1 MCGCIE
7 RYNQKERATQ
17 PTPFLIETFCERAF
31 NELTVSFKI
40 HQSNN
45 NFKIKKKKFP
55 TYLPCLEKLGRVR
68 GNKQLFMDGLKYL
81 IQFDGQNIQK
91 NFYFDTFLLIFALF
105 AVLKTPYTVP
115 NFSYFVL
122 FVQITSYYY
131 EL

>member
-45 NFKIKKKKFP
+45 NFKMKKKNVLP
-55 TYLPCLEKLGRVR
+55 TYPVWKIWVGLEET
-68 GNKQLFMDGLKYL
+68 N
-81 IQFDGQNIQK
+81 
-91 NFYFDTFLLIFALF
+91 NFLWMALC
-105 AVLKTPYTVP
+105 AG
-115 NFSYFVL
+115 
-122 FVQITSYYY
+122 
-131 EL
+131 